1 VREKACRLWLS
12 GAAFIGM
19 QDQTAYRRRLA
30 LKAAKKW
37 KNLVY
42 RNRLRKQREPDRI
55 LKLFDQ
61 EVDTLNDG
69 KSLQD
74 ISRDTTTSTLSS
86 DILNLLKARPRVL
99 ESTPSY
105 STAGYSPHPPH
116 QISSPPSL
124 YFSSKTLDT
133 SPPVHSNGTSTF
145 ETESA
150 NQYSKQC
157 NPCIPYKTHTD
168 ILYSHI
174 SQKNFDGKIANFG
187 KIDSTENIRAEK
199 YKGGKGYGLAYAA
212 PRRPISFKSSSP
224 LPPKL
229 IQQSTENNVECRKG
243 IEVKDSSNESIQDE
257 RKNLLAMEI
266 INFISEMENCKV
278 KL

>member
-1 VREKACRLWLS
+1 
-12 GAAFIGM
+12 M

-42 RNRLRKQREPDRI
+42 HNRLRKQREPDRI

-61 EVDTLNDG
+61 EVDALKDS

-74 ISRDTTTSTLSS
+74 ISRDITTGTLSS

-116 QISSPPSL
+116 QIPSPPSL
-124 YFSSKTLDT
+124 YSSSKILDT

-150 NQYSKQC
+150 NQHSKQC

-174 SQKNFDGKIANFG
+174 SQKNFDGKIANLPQTFGNFG
-187 KIDSTENIRAEK
+187 KIDSTEDIRAEK

-229 IQQSTENNVECRKG
+229 IQQSTENNVECRKE
-243 IEVKDSSNESIQDE
+243 IEVKDSFNESIQDE

-266 INFISEMENCKV
+266 INFISEMENYKV